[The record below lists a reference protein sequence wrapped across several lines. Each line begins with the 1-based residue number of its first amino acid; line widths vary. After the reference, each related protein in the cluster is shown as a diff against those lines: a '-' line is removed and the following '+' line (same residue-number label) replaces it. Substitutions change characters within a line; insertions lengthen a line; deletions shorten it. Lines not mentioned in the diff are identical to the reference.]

1 MAQRIRIML
10 LALVVI
16 IVLAN
21 VSLIFLSVGRPP
33 ARPPLPN
40 PNGYDDLL
48 KAGQAV
54 PRTMDNPADF
64 DSDGLR
70 ALVTTNAEA
79 LRLLRLGLTRHCA
92 VPTDATIA
100 NFRAISRDL
109 IGLRSLAMVLSAEG
123 RLAEMENRP
132 ADATRSYVDA
142 IRLGT
147 EMSRGGLMINRLV
160 GIACEGVGSIPLA
173 KLLPKLTGEQMRL
186 WPWNWNRSTA
196 APSRGE
202 RCCEMKTGS
211 FVLNGEASAIPSS

>member
-1 MAQRIRIML
+1 VSQSWGLLTSAAVLSCCPSAMAQRIRIML

-21 VSLIFLSVGRPP
+21 VSLIVLSVGRPP
-33 ARPPLPN
+33 ARPLLPN

-48 KAGQAV
+48 KAGQATT
-54 PRTMDNPADF
+54 RTTDNPADL
-64 DSDGLR
+64 DRVGLR

-109 IGLRSLAMVLSAEG
+109 ISLRSLATVLSAEG

-160 GIACEGVGSIPLA
+160 EHSPR
-173 KLLPKLTGEQMRL
+173 E
-186 WPWNWNRSTA
+186 
-196 APSRGE
+196 APSETHGRTDATSGRG
-202 RCCEMKTGS
+202 TGTDRQQHRH
-211 FVLNGEASAIPSS
+211 VARGAAK